1 MANNFIIYSGKELVG
16 KMATNILR
24 DKLVAAGMV
33 EVELADKADLK
44 FVFTEDLKVRRNQKG
59 YIYFGFNSNRKLVVL
74 QNKASKLG
82 PLFNLNFKK
91 KEKVDKGLFSSYKD
105 KDIGIKILNLL
116 FGKSKETLPEI
127 LPFSCIN
134 DFVAIERLKDVLKE
148 GKWPEGIKQFK
159 SLVAK
164 YELTSEEVVKLQ
176 QEVRNIHSYE
186 GRLLYIL
193 KQFKGYYKTY
203 VYPNVSDSII
213 TNLVQMCH
221 NEQIAL
227 SSKDENTRTKY
238 LGLAKEEFTKAASTI
253 RDSLF
258 SKSGWTSYS
267 KDRMKMR
274 GVYTMFYPDDTLKT
288 GEVLIPKPTKRFSG
302 KEEYYPAIGDEVVT
316 FRQPTNTVFLKCK
329 VVGYT
334 NDGTVRANFETILAF
349 YGDADGDSILATWS
363 KWSDSLNCG
372 TAQDVIEFNKSAGIE
387 IKYDKYDNN
396 FDLSH
401 FENLKPES
409 AEVQYDK
416 LVETGL
422 EQAEAKL
429 ATKKFTGLLGNI
441 DMEVSMNL
449 IRTGYQIDQHTNW
462 LIAELDQIGVQM
474 KNIQKELANGEL
486 ADKYKETFKLVGICS
501 KNASEAASLLSNLTK
516 RPQQEMLALLKSLSD
531 IDSNI
536 EIVEE
541 HCLGSNNEDFFDELY
556 QSL

>member
-1 MANNFIIYSGKELVG
+1 MEKHFIIYSGKELVG

-59 YIYFGFNSNRKLVVL
+59 YIYFGFNGKRELVML
-74 QNKASKLG
+74 QNKVSKLG

-91 KEKVDKGLFSSYKD
+91 KEKVDKGLFSNYSD
-105 KDIGIKILNLL
+105 KDIGIKVLNILFN
-116 FGKSKETLPEI
+116 KSKESLPEI

-134 DFVAIERLKDVLKE
+134 DFVAIERLKDVIKE
-148 GKWPEGIKQFK
+148 GKWLEGIKMYK
-159 SLVAK
+159 SLIAK
-164 YELTSEEVVKLQ
+164 YELTSEEVIKLQ
-176 QEVRNIHSYE
+176 QEVRAVGSYE

-213 TNLVQMCH
+213 INLLQMCH
-221 NEQIAL
+221 HEQVAL
-227 SSKDENTRTKY
+227 SSKNDETRTKY
-238 LGLAKEEFTKAASTI
+238 LGLAKEEFNKAASTI

-274 GVYTMFYPDDTLKT
+274 GVYTMFYPDDSLAT
-288 GEVLIPKPTKRFSG
+288 GEVLIPKPTKRFVG

-316 FRQPTNTVFLKCK
+316 FRQPTNTVFLKCE

-334 NDGTVRANFETILAF
+334 DDGTVRANFETILAF

-363 KWSDSLNCG
+363 KWSDKLNCG
-372 TAQDVIEFNKSAGIE
+372 AAQDVVEFNKAAGIE
-387 IKYDKYDNN
+387 IKYDKYDNKFN
-396 FDLSH
+396 LSH

-409 AEVQYDK
+409 TEEQYRK

-449 IRTGYQIDQHTNW
+449 IRNNYKIDQHTNW

-474 KNIQKELANGEL
+474 KNIQKELASGKL

-501 KNASEAASLLSNLTK
+501 KNASEAAELLSNLTK

-531 IDSNI
+531 IDSNVVVVD
-536 EIVEE
+536 ECES
-541 HCLGSNNEDFFDELY
+541 SNNDILDDLY
-556 QSL
+556 ESF